1 MLALGHHPFQSN
13 NEMKV
18 SRIFTDV
25 YQQNRL
31 ILLVNTIIEE
41 LERIYTVLN
50 EDVFSIMLES
60 EFELMNSGNPVIG
73 SKIVIT
79 REYLS
84 QYYAESY
91 PKQPDQYQHLF
102 AELVNLCNQ
111 FSFYIDSFMDIDFQT
126 SRQESESDTQL
137 LLQLLTDIR
146 SFQRFSKNV
155 LTNFT
160 LTVQCSELKHSIL
173 YSSEISVETMIV
185 IILLLGTLLYAAMK
199 FFL

>member
-50 EDVFSIMLES
+50 EYVFSIMLES

-91 PKQPDQYQHLF
+91 P
-102 AELVNLCNQ
+102 NNQ
-111 FSFYIDSFMDIDFQT
+111 ISISI
-126 SRQESESDTQL
+126 SL
-137 LLQLLTDIR
+137 L
-146 SFQRFSKNV
+146 N
-155 LTNFT
+155 
-160 LTVQCSELKHSIL
+160 
-173 YSSEISVETMIV
+173 
-185 IILLLGTLLYAAMK
+185 
-199 FFL
+199 